1 MYPLFEPNFSL
12 DGRTIDSLQS
22 DQADGM
28 FFSSLDH
35 DVSIFLI
42 RHGQSEGN
50 ARNTY
55 QGRFDFPLS
64 AQGEEEARSAG
75 EWLRQVHPDRIIASP
90 MRRARRSAEIIA
102 ESVGIA
108 QIEFNDILIELDVG
122 LFSGV
127 DPDTASRNHPDLWNE
142 FYAHSWDAI
151 PDAESSQALYARAM
165 LAWGQLR
172 ENALQGASKIVC
184 VTHGG
189 LLQWLIKSTLG
200 AHTWLPLF
208 PISNCGISQ
217 YNIEIHSKGGPAFT
231 VWERINFEPSA
242 VHASAPPLF

>member
-12 DGRTIDSLQS
+12 DRRTIDSLQS
-22 DQADGM
+22 DQADGA

-64 AQGEEEARSAG
+64 AQGEVEARSAG
-75 EWLRQVHPDRIIASP
+75 EWLRQVDPDRIIASP

-102 ESVGIA
+102 ESVGIEH
-108 QIEFNDILIELDVG
+108 IEFSDILVELDVG

-127 DPDTASRNHPDLWNE
+127 DPDTASQKHPDLWNA

-151 PDAESSQALYARAM
+151 PDAESSRALYARAM
-165 LAWGQLR
+165 LAWRQIRDL
-172 ENALQGASKIVC
+172 ALQGGLKIVC

-217 YNIEIHSKGGPAFT
+217 YNIEIHSIGSPAFT
-231 VWERINFEPSA
+231 VWARINFESPTIQVGA
-242 VHASAPPLF
+242 APLF